1 LRRVQALRSSME
13 TFTQRPHPST
23 TAAASIVYH
32 PSENTVYKRILVA
45 IDGSE
50 TSVLALDA
58 ALQIA
63 READAE
69 LQPVYIIDAPLMA
82 YDAPGYDP
90 SILRDALTKEG
101 TRVTNEALAKMHLQK
116 TRGVARIA
124 EVDLYGDGIA
134 QRLLVAADELKADLV
149 VMGTHG
155 RRGFQRLLLGSVA
168 ERFVRMATC
177 PVLLVPAPHPGAL
190 NAAAPAAAEPIE
202 NSV

>member
-1 LRRVQALRSSME
+1 M
-13 TFTQRPHPST
+13 
-23 TAAASIVYH
+23 
-32 PSENTVYKRILVA
+32 YKRILVA

-69 LQPVYIIDAPLMA
+69 VQPVYIIDAPLMV

-101 TRVTNEALAKMHLQK
+101 TRATNEALAKMQLQK
-116 TRGVARIA
+116 IRGVARIA

-134 QRLLVAADELKADLV
+134 QRLLLAAGELKADLV

-177 PVLLVPAPHPGAL
+177 PVLLVPAPHQRTL
-190 NAAAPAAAEPIE
+190 NPAASAAAESIDNPA
-202 NSV
+202 

>member
-1 LRRVQALRSSME
+1 ME
-13 TFTQRPHPST
+13 TLTQRPHPSN
-23 TAAASIVYH
+23 TAAASIVYY
-32 PSENTVYKRILVA
+32 PTENTVYKRILVA

-50 TSVLALDA
+50 TSVLALDT

-69 LQPVYIIDAPLMA
+69 LQPIYIIDAPLMA

-90 SILRDALTKEG
+90 TILRNAMSTEG

-116 TRGVARIA
+116 IRGVARVA

-134 QRLLVAADELKADLV
+134 QRLTVAANEMKADLV

-177 PVLLVPAPHPGAL
+177 PVLLVPAPHPGTP
-190 NAAAPAAAEPIE
+190 NTAAPAAAESIGNP
-202 NSV
+202 V

>member
-1 LRRVQALRSSME
+1 ME
-13 TFTQRPHPST
+13 ASTQRPHPTNT
-23 TAAASIVYH
+23 TPADIVYY

-50 TSVLALDA
+50 TSTLALDA

-69 LQPVYIIDAPLMA
+69 LQPVYIIDAPLMS

-90 SILRDALTKEG
+90 SILRNALTAEG

-124 EVDLYGDGIA
+124 QVDLYGDGIA

-155 RRGFQRLLLGSVA
+155 RRGFQRLLLGNVA
-168 ERFVRMATC
+168 ERFVRIATC
-177 PVLLVPAPHPGAL
+177 PVLLVPAPHLVAL
-190 NAAAPAAAEPIE
+190 NAAAPAAAESIE
-202 NSV
+202 NPA

>member
-1 LRRVQALRSSME
+1 M
-13 TFTQRPHPST
+13 
-23 TAAASIVYH
+23 
-32 PSENTVYKRILVA
+32 YKRILVA

-58 ALQIA
+58 ALAIA
-63 READAE
+63 REAGAE

-90 SILRDALTKEG
+90 SLLRNALIKEG

-190 NAAAPAAAEPIE
+190 TAAAPAAAESIDNPA
-202 NSV
+202 

>member
-1 LRRVQALRSSME
+1 M
-13 TFTQRPHPST
+13 
-23 TAAASIVYH
+23 
-32 PSENTVYKRILVA
+32 YKRILVA

-90 SILRDALTKEG
+90 SILRNVFIKEG

-190 NAAAPAAAEPIE
+190 NAASPAAAESIDNPA
-202 NSV
+202 

>member
-1 LRRVQALRSSME
+1 ME
-13 TFTQRPHPST
+13 ASTQRPHPTNT
-23 TAAASIVYH
+23 TPADIVYY

-90 SILRDALTKEG
+90 SILRNVLIKEG

-177 PVLLVPAPHPGAL
+177 PVLLVPAPHQGAL
-190 NAAAPAAAEPIE
+190 NAAAPVAAETIE
-202 NSV
+202 NPA

>member
-1 LRRVQALRSSME
+1 MWRVQALPSPME
-13 TFTQRPHPST
+13 TLTQRPHPSN
-23 TAAASIVYH
+23 TAAASNVYYR
-32 PSENTVYKRILVA
+32 SENTVYKRILVA

-50 TSVLALDA
+50 TSLLALDA
-58 ALQIA
+58 AMQIP

-101 TRVTNEALAKMHLQK
+101 TRVTDEALAKMHLQK

-168 ERFVRMATC
+168 ERFMATC
-177 PVLLVPAPHPGAL
+177 PVLLVPAPHPGAF
-190 NAAAPAAAEPIE
+190 NTAAPAAVKSIE
-202 NSV
+202 TLA

>member
-1 LRRVQALRSSME
+1 MYYQ
-13 TFTQRPHPST
+13 
-23 TAAASIVYH
+23 
-32 PSENTVYKRILVA
+32 SENTVYKRILVA

-50 TSVLALDA
+50 TSLLALDA

-63 READAE
+63 RETDAE
-69 LQPVYIIDAPLMA
+69 LRPVYIIDAPLMA
-82 YDAPGYDP
+82 YSAPGYDP
-90 SILRDALTKEG
+90 SILHDVLTEEG

-124 EVDLYGDGIA
+124 EVDLYGDGVA

-177 PVLLVPAPHPGAL
+177 PVLLVPAHHPDAFT
-190 NAAAPAAAEPIE
+190 AAVPVAAVSIE
-202 NSV
+202 NPA

>member
-1 LRRVQALRSSME
+1 M
-13 TFTQRPHPST
+13 
-23 TAAASIVYH
+23 
-32 PSENTVYKRILVA
+32 YKRILVA

-90 SILRDALTKEG
+90 SILRDALIKEG

-134 QRLLVAADELKADLV
+134 QRLLVAANELKADLV

-168 ERFVRMATC
+168 ERFMATC

-190 NAAAPAAAEPIE
+190 NAASPAAAQSIE
-202 NSV
+202 HPA